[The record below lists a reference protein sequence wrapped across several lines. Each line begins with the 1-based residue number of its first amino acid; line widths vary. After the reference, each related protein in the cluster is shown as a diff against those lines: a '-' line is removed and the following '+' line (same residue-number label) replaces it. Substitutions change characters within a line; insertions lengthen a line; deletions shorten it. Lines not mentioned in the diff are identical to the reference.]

1 MEVFLVKRYISEKKR
16 KIFLVVSIVFWVLFW
31 WAMSTLIKEKLFL
44 PSPFSV
50 LRALV
55 FLFPEEEFWSSIAF
69 SSSRVVLSYSFSFL
83 VAVVFGVF
91 GGLSEKF
98 EILLSPL
105 VKAMRSI
112 PVASIVILVLLWVNS
127 RNLSTVVSFL
137 VVFPILYES
146 VMSGVKNTDPL
157 LIEAADNYRIIGYRR
172 LRYMYL
178 PSVFPYLE
186 NGIKSSLG
194 LCWKSAVA
202 AEVIGLPLHSMG
214 SKLYEAK
221 VYLDTSSLF
230 AWTLVIVVL
239 AVIFEKLAFLLLKTI
254 KRRVMR

>member
-1 MEVFLVKRYISEKKR
+1 MKRFISEKKR
-16 KIFLVVSIVFWVLFW
+16 KVYLTLSIAFWVLIW
-31 WAMSTLIKEKLFL
+31 WAMSAIVDEKLFL
-44 PSPFSV
+44 PSTLSV
-50 LRALV
+50 LKALI
-55 FLFPEEEFWSSIAF
+55 FLFPEKEFWSSIAF
-69 SSSRVVLSYSFSFL
+69 SSSRVVLSYTVSFI
-83 VAVVFGVF
+83 VAALLGVF

-112 PVASIVILVLLWVNS
+112 PVASIVILVLLWVKS

-146 VMSGVKNTDPL
+146 VLSGVKNTDPL
-157 LIEAADNYRIIGYRR
+157 LLEAADNYRIKGYRR
-172 LRYMYL
+172 LRYIYL
-178 PSVFPYLE
+178 PSIFPYLE
-186 NGIKSSLG
+186 SGTKSSLG

-221 VYLDTSSLF
+221 VYLDTPSLF
-230 AWTLVIVVL
+230 AWTVVIVVM
-239 AVIFEKLAFLLLKTI
+239 AAIFEKLAFLLFRII

>member
-1 MEVFLVKRYISEKKR
+1 MKRFITDKKR
-16 KIFLVVSIVFWVLFW
+16 KVYLSLSIAFWVLIW
-31 WAMSTLIKEKLFL
+31 WAMSAIINEKLFL

-50 LRALV
+50 FKALMS
-55 FLFPEEEFWSSIAF
+55 LFPEKEFWTSIAF
-69 SSSRVVLSYSFSFL
+69 STSRVVLSYLISFI
-83 VAVVFGVF
+83 VAALLGVF
-91 GGLSEKF
+91 GGLSERF

-112 PVASIVILVLLWVNS
+112 PVASIVILVLLWVKS

-146 VMSGVKNTDPL
+146 VLSGVKNTDPL
-157 LIEAADNYRIIGYRR
+157 LLEAADNYRIRGYRR
-172 LRYMYL
+172 LRYIYL
-178 PSVFPYLE
+178 PSISPYIE
-186 NGIKSSLG
+186 SGIKSSLG

-221 VYLDTSSLF
+221 VYLDTPSLF

-239 AVIFEKLAFLLLKTI
+239 AALFEKLAFLLFSII

>member
-1 MEVFLVKRYISEKKR
+1 MEVFLVKRFITDKKR
-16 KIFLVVSIVFWVLFW
+16 KVYLSLSIAFWVLIW
-31 WAMSTLIKEKLFL
+31 WAMSVIIEEKLFL
-44 PSPFSV
+44 PSPYSV
-50 LRALV
+50 LKALIS
-55 FLFPEEEFWSSIAF
+55 LFPKKEFWTSIAF
-69 SSSRVVLSYSFSFL
+69 STSRVVLSYLVSFI
-83 VAVVFGVF
+83 VAALLGVF
-91 GGLSEKF
+91 GGLSERF

-112 PVASIVILVLLWVNS
+112 PVASIVILVLLWVKS

-146 VMSGVKNTDPL
+146 VLSGVKNTDPL
-157 LIEAADNYRIIGYRR
+157 LLEAADNYRIRGYRR
-172 LRYMYL
+172 LRYIYL
-178 PSVFPYLE
+178 PSIFPYIE
-186 NGIKSSLG
+186 SGIKSSLG

-221 VYLDTSSLF
+221 VYLDTPSLF

-239 AVIFEKLAFLLLKTI
+239 AALFEKFAFLLFRII

>member
-1 MEVFLVKRYISEKKR
+1 MKRFISEKKR
-16 KIFLVVSIVFWVLFW
+16 KVYLTLSIAFWVLIW
-31 WAMSTLIKEKLFL
+31 WAMSAIVDEKPFL
-44 PSPFSV
+44 PSPLSV
-50 LRALV
+50 LKALI
-55 FLFPEEEFWSSIAF
+55 FLFPEKEFWSSIAF
-69 SSSRVVLSYSFSFL
+69 SSSRVVLSYTVSFI
-83 VAVVFGVF
+83 VAALLGVF

-112 PVASIVILVLLWVNS
+112 PVASIVILVLLWVKS

-146 VMSGVKNTDPL
+146 VLSGVKNTDPL
-157 LIEAADNYRIIGYRR
+157 LLEAADNYRIKGYRR
-172 LRYMYL
+172 LRYIYL
-178 PSVFPYLE
+178 PSIFPYLE
-186 NGIKSSLG
+186 SGTKSSLG

-221 VYLDTSSLF
+221 VYLDTPSLF
-230 AWTLVIVVL
+230 AWTVVIVVM
-239 AVIFEKLAFLLLKTI
+239 AAIFEKLAFLLFRII

>member
-1 MEVFLVKRYISEKKR
+1 MKRFISEKKR
-16 KIFLVVSIVFWVLFW
+16 KVYLTLSIAFWVLIW
-31 WAMSTLIKEKLFL
+31 WAMSAIVDEKLFF
-44 PSPFSV
+44 PSPLSV
-50 LRALV
+50 LKALI
-55 FLFPEEEFWSSIAF
+55 FLFPEKEFWSSIAF
-69 SSSRVVLSYSFSFL
+69 SSSRVVLSYTVSFI
-83 VAVVFGVF
+83 VAALLGVF

-112 PVASIVILVLLWVNS
+112 PVASIVILVLLWVKS

-146 VMSGVKNTDPL
+146 VLSGVKNTDPL
-157 LIEAADNYRIIGYRR
+157 LLEAADNYRIKGYRR
-172 LRYMYL
+172 LRYIYL
-178 PSVFPYLE
+178 PSIFPYLE
-186 NGIKSSLG
+186 SGTKSSLG

-221 VYLDTSSLF
+221 VYLDTPSLF
-230 AWTLVIVVL
+230 AWTVVIVVM
-239 AVIFEKLAFLLLKTI
+239 AAIFEKLAFLLFRII

>member
-1 MEVFLVKRYISEKKR
+1 MSA
-16 KIFLVVSIVFWVLFW
+16 IVD
-31 WAMSTLIKEKLFL
+31 EKLFL
-44 PSPFSV
+44 PSPLSV
-50 LRALV
+50 LKALI
-55 FLFPEEEFWSSIAF
+55 FLFPEKEFWSSIAF
-69 SSSRVVLSYSFSFL
+69 SSSRVVLSYTVSFI
-83 VAVVFGVF
+83 VAALLGVF

-112 PVASIVILVLLWVNS
+112 PVASIVILVLLWVKS

-146 VMSGVKNTDPL
+146 VLSGVKNTDPL
-157 LIEAADNYRIIGYRR
+157 LLEAADNYRIKGYRR
-172 LRYMYL
+172 LRYIYL
-178 PSVFPYLE
+178 PSIFPYLE
-186 NGIKSSLG
+186 SGTKSSLG

-221 VYLDTSSLF
+221 VYLDTPSLF
-230 AWTLVIVVL
+230 AWTVVIVVM
-239 AVIFEKLAFLLLKTI
+239 AAIFEKLAFLLFRII

>member
-1 MEVFLVKRYISEKKR
+1 MKRFITDKKR
-16 KIFLVVSIVFWVLFW
+16 KVYLTLSIAFWVLIW
-31 WAMSTLIKEKLFL
+31 WAMSAIINEKLFL
-44 PSPFSV
+44 PSPYSV
-50 LRALV
+50 LKALIS
-55 FLFPEEEFWSSIAF
+55 LFPKKEFWTSIAF
-69 SSSRVVLSYSFSFL
+69 STSRVVLSYLVSFI
-83 VAVVFGVF
+83 VAALLGVF
-91 GGLSEKF
+91 GGLSERF

-112 PVASIVILVLLWVNS
+112 PVASIVILVLLWVKS

-146 VMSGVKNTDPL
+146 VLAGVKNTDPL
-157 LIEAADNYRIIGYRR
+157 LLEAADNYRIKGYRR
-172 LRYMYL
+172 LRYIYL
-178 PSVFPYLE
+178 PSIFPYIE
-186 NGIKSSLG
+186 SGIKSSLG

-221 VYLDTSSLF
+221 VYLDTPSLF
-230 AWTLVIVVL
+230 AWTVAIVVL
-239 AVIFEKLAFLLLKTI
+239 AALFEKLAFLLFSMI

>member
-1 MEVFLVKRYISEKKR
+1 MKRFISEKKR
-16 KIFLVVSIVFWVLFW
+16 KVYLTLSIAFWVLIW
-31 WAMSTLIKEKLFL
+31 WAMSVIVDEKLFL
-44 PSPFSV
+44 PSPLSV
-50 LRALV
+50 LKALI
-55 FLFPEEEFWSSIAF
+55 FLFPEKEFWSSIAF
-69 SSSRVVLSYSFSFL
+69 SSSRVVLSYTVSFI
-83 VAVVFGVF
+83 VAALLGVF

-112 PVASIVILVLLWVNS
+112 PVASIVILVLLWVKS

-146 VMSGVKNTDPL
+146 VLSGVKNTDPL
-157 LIEAADNYRIIGYRR
+157 LLEAADNYRIKGYRR
-172 LRYMYL
+172 LRYIYL
-178 PSVFPYLE
+178 PSIFPYLE
-186 NGIKSSLG
+186 SGTKSSLG

-221 VYLDTSSLF
+221 VYLDTPSLF
-230 AWTLVIVVL
+230 AWTVVIVVM
-239 AVIFEKLAFLLLKTI
+239 AAIFEKLAFLLFRII

>member
-1 MEVFLVKRYISEKKR
+1 MKRFISEKKR
-16 KIFLVVSIVFWVLFW
+16 KVYLTLSIAFWVLIW
-31 WAMSTLIKEKLFL
+31 WAMSAIVDEKLFL
-44 PSPFSV
+44 PSPLSV
-50 LRALV
+50 LKALI
-55 FLFPEEEFWSSIAF
+55 FLFPEKEFWSSIAF
-69 SSSRVVLSYSFSFL
+69 SSSRVVLSYTVSFI
-83 VAVVFGVF
+83 VAALLGVF

-112 PVASIVILVLLWVNS
+112 PVASIVILVLLWVKS

-146 VMSGVKNTDPL
+146 VLSGVKNTDPL
-157 LIEAADNYRIIGYRR
+157 LLEAADNYRIKGYRR
-172 LRYMYL
+172 LRYIYL
-178 PSVFPYLE
+178 PSIFPYLE
-186 NGIKSSLG
+186 SGTKSSMG

-221 VYLDTSSLF
+221 VYLDTPSLF
-230 AWTLVIVVL
+230 AWTVVIVVM
-239 AVIFEKLAFLLLKTI
+239 AAIFEKLAFLLFRII

>member
-1 MEVFLVKRYISEKKR
+1 MSA
-16 KIFLVVSIVFWVLFW
+16 IVD
-31 WAMSTLIKEKLFL
+31 EKLFL
-44 PSPFSV
+44 PSPLSV
-50 LRALV
+50 LKALI
-55 FLFPEEEFWSSIAF
+55 FLFPEKEFWSSIAF
-69 SSSRVVLSYSFSFL
+69 SSSRVVLSYTVSFI
-83 VAVVFGVF
+83 VAALLGVF

-112 PVASIVILVLLWVNS
+112 PVASIVILVLLWVKS

-146 VMSGVKNTDPL
+146 VLSGVKNTDPL
-157 LIEAADNYRIIGYRR
+157 LLEAADNYRIKGYRR
-172 LRYMYL
+172 LRYIYL
-178 PSVFPYLE
+178 PSIFPYLDS
-186 NGIKSSLG
+186 GTKSSLG

-221 VYLDTSSLF
+221 VYLDTPSLF
-230 AWTLVIVVL
+230 AWTVVIVVM
-239 AVIFEKLAFLLLKTI
+239 AAIFEKLAFLLFRII